1 MLKLLKFELIRK
13 RTVFLVACIMVLL
26 GEAYALFKYFQLDE
40 TVRYFANDDIFAVF
54 ISLLA
59 VGFGILYLVDIVTLL
74 RQDMF
79 KQEGYMLFMT
89 PFNGYQILGSKVIF
103 ALIEGFFIAVI
114 YLVLMFAN
122 AKIMDISGFEF
133 SFGFN
138 SDEIWLIIK
147 GLIVGV
153 LGLVEFALTI
163 FLSFALFKSIF
174 TDVRFKGAITFGI
187 FVGINFIKGQIFGLV
202 VNLAGKSLDMVNASH
217 FSSVEVI
224 SNIHM
229 AMNMSIVYVL
239 VMSVIL
245 FGMTGY
251 LLENKINL

>member
-59 VGFGILYLVDIVTLL
+59 AGFGILYLVDIITLL

-103 ALIEGFFIAVI
+103 ALVEGFFIAII
-114 YLVLMFAN
+114 YV
-122 AKIMDISGFEF
+122 
-133 SFGFN
+133 
-138 SDEIWLIIK
+138 
-147 GLIVGV
+147 
-153 LGLVEFALTI
+153 T
-163 FLSFALFKSIF
+163 
-174 TDVRFKGAITFGI
+174 T
-187 FVGINFIKGQIFGLV
+187 
-202 VNLAGKSLDMVNASH
+202 
-217 FSSVEVI
+217 
-224 SNIHM
+224 
-229 AMNMSIVYVL
+229 Y
-239 VMSVIL
+239 
-245 FGMTGY
+245 
-251 LLENKINL
+251 